1 MQINY
6 ITRQVDDLG
15 RICIPKELRAEA
27 NITYGD
33 TLEIAVLNGAI
44 IMGKVEEKRKNKDES
59 SNDVNSAEMV
69 RTDCE
74 WYKDG

>member
-1 MQINY
+1 MEIKY

-33 TLEIAVLNGAI
+33 TLEIAVINGVL
-44 IMGKVEEKRKNKDES
+44 IMGKVEEKRGED
-59 SNDVNSAEMV
+59 D
-69 RTDCE
+69 RI
-74 WYKDG
+74 

>member
-1 MQINY
+1 MEIKC

-15 RICIPKELRAEA
+15 RINIPKELRAKA

-33 TLEIAVLNGAI
+33 TLEIAVINGML
-44 IMGKVEEKRKNKDES
+44 IMGKVKEKRENKDES

-69 RTDCE
+69 
-74 WYKDG
+74 

>member
-1 MQINY
+1 MEIKN

-15 RICIPKELRAEA
+15 RICIPKELRVKA

-33 TLEIAVLNGAI
+33 VLEIAVINGI
-44 IMGKVEEKRKNKDES
+44 LIMGKVEEKRENKDES

-69 RTDCE
+69 
-74 WYKDG
+74 

>member
-1 MQINY
+1 MEIKY

-33 TLEIAVLNGAI
+33 TLEIAVLNGVL
-44 IMGKVEEKRKNKDES
+44 IMGKVEGKRENKD
-59 SNDVNSAEMV
+59 DQL
-69 RTDCE
+69 
-74 WYKDG
+74 